1 MKEILCDLKDAEE
14 PSLKIQIEKMS
25 ALGRLVFDKEYLIGM
40 LGRCEDMPQE
50 YRRLSDVI
58 IGIVQELPVAARHVF
73 FEDGLDGARSL
84 RLSRFV
90 MAPVHST
97 NGSGLL
103 LDFVDLVAI
112 DLHHFLCIKYKI
124 ISYVRIFGNK
134 YYHHH

>member
-1 MKEILCDLKDAEE
+1 MKKRLYDLKYTEK
-14 PSLKIQIEKMS
+14 PSLKIQVDKIP

-58 IGIVQELPVAARHVF
+58 IGGLHKLSVAAGHVF
-73 FEDGLDGARSL
+73 FEDGLDGAQSL
-84 RLSRFV
+84 RLSGLV

-134 YYHHH
+134 YYHHR